1 MAMPA
6 PLVLPQPRF
15 VQDSRRLPWATW
27 RNGLT
32 QQRTKQLGTWRVVFS
47 FFKKDPKEAKKPA
60 GRTTQAPSQSSRQ
73 GARPEGADN
82 RSLARPLPGPVNRS
96 LNNTST
102 PGKPAFATT
111 ENAIPD
117 RELARSLA
125 MATAAK
131 IDAIESEM
139 SQDFLRPLGTP
150 VRPNIAANSVLSDP
164 VSVQLPAPVPDPLP
178 ELEFP
183 APSPDVQP
191 RSFSQAPEPDEPFDP
206 GELAT
211 THGLVA
217 VELGSSDSTSALDE
231 AAILFANGQDQAA
244 ETVLRNSIEADA
256 LGAAT
261 ERGWL
266 MMFEFLQQRGDKAG
280 FERLTMQYALR
291 FEHSAPGWID
301 YEPQGPAPEVKGD
314 TPVTR
319 LPEKIGAN
327 IVKPLE
333 QLKAL
338 AMTNAKLTLDL
349 SEARSIDPVG
359 AELLLRVLKAFARAS
374 HELLILGAEQLI
386 NPLRAVIEPG
396 RRDSSDACWMLLL
409 DLQRL
414 LGRQEDFEETGI
426 QYCITYEV
434 SPPSW
439 EAAPVNIKTRQ
450 VVEAS
455 PNAPDPL
462 DWRGEIT
469 GDGEPMFGRMLT
481 AARVQPRL
489 AVECRYL
496 RRMGFSA
503 ASQLL
508 GHIIKLQQL
517 GTTVEFRNVNAL
529 VGGLLQLLG
538 ISAMAEVQ
546 LRRN

>member
-1 MAMPA
+1 
-6 PLVLPQPRF
+6 
-15 VQDSRRLPWATW
+15 
-27 RNGLT
+27 
-32 QQRTKQLGTWRVVFS
+32 VVFS
-47 FFKKDPKEAKKPA
+47 FFKKDPKDGKKPA
-60 GRTTQAPSQSSRQ
+60 SRGASSPSQS
-73 GARPEGADN
+73 ARAGRPAGADN
-82 RSLARPLPGPVNRS
+82 RSLARPLAGPVNRS

-102 PGKPAFATT
+102 PSRPAFATT

-139 SQDFLRPLGTP
+139 SQDFLRPRGSPL
-150 VRPNIAANSVLSDP
+150 RPNLAANSVLADP
-164 VSVQLPAPVPDPLP
+164 VSVSQPPPSTDGAARAAVDALPDLEFAAEELPALAAGDDDAGA
-178 ELEFP
+178 E
-183 APSPDVQP
+183 
-191 RSFSQAPEPDEPFDP
+191 EPFDP

-211 THGLVA
+211 THGIVA

-244 ETVLRNSIEADA
+244 ETVLRNAIEADA
-256 LGAAT
+256 LGAST

-291 FEHSAPGWID
+291 FEHSAPGWME
-301 YEPQGPAPEVKGD
+301 YEAESPPPEAKGD
-314 TPVTR
+314 NPVTR
-319 LPEKIGAN
+319 LPDTIGAN

-333 QLKAL
+333 TLKAL

-349 SEARSIDPVG
+349 SDARSIDPVG
-359 AELLLRVLKAFARAS
+359 AELLLRVLKAFGRAS
-374 HELLILGAEQLI
+374 HELLILGAEQLV
-386 NPLRAVIEPG
+386 NPLRSAIEPG
-396 RRDSSDACWMLLL
+396 RRDPSDACWMLLL
-409 DLQRL
+409 DIERL
-414 LGRQEDFEETGI
+414 LGRQEDFEEIGI

-439 EAAPVNIKTRQ
+439 EAGPPNIKTRR
-450 VVEAS
+450 VVEPTAS
-455 PNAPDPL
+455 APDPL
-462 DWRGEIT
+462 DWRGEIA
-469 GDGEPMFGRMLT
+469 GDGEPMFGRMLA

-503 ASQLL
+503 ASTLL

-529 VGGLLQLLG
+529 VGALLQLLG